1 MNFQNIPRD
10 DKTIKRAIIPKLGAL
25 SFFDYSAIEPRLFGY
40 YAAKMGH
47 PELAKM
53 VNDGIDPYTAVAM
66 LIEQKDNIS
75 KDERQQWKVFFLSLM
90 YGGGIK
96 TIRKQFGVDYAEAKR
111 MVNQFH
117 TNFPAVRAL
126 QDTVG
131 RVSSRRGY
139 IVGIDGRH
147 LHPEPFGEHKML
159 NKLVQGGAAGI
170 MKQAIVRVHREL
182 AGPNMHTGTGRPTAA
197 ELNAPPMLLVD
208 RMRTPQSHIV
218 SIVHDDLWIDGPVD
232 EVLYLHNVVP
242 RLMVHEEVNEVVPI
256 EVDHEVTTTNA
267 AEKQPYDEWRHAV

>member
-75 KDERQQWKVFFLSLM
+75 KDERQKWKVFFLSLM

-170 MKQAIVRVHREL
+170 MKQAIVRVHEH
-182 AGPNMHTGTGRPTAA
+182 MTGRL
-197 ELNAPPMLLVD
+197 E
-208 RMRTPQSHIV
+208 SHIV
-218 SIVHDDLWIDGPVD
+218 SIVHDDLWIDGPLG
-232 EVLYLHNVVP
+232 EVEYLHHKIPV
-242 RLMVHEEVNEVVPI
+242 LMRHEEVNSVVPI